1 LSQTYGGRRTY
12 GFTLSLPKLHPL
24 FIARARASRQDVTF
38 PRSEKSKK
46 SKGDGMKTSL
56 RKLIVAVGVILMGT
70 ILTAKASAECVSLNS
85 PKALKPQSWEGNELF
100 QQGSLLLA
108 SDNDDP
114 IVGMWQV
121 KFTAEGNTGSMAPPD
136 GTPIDNAFVQWH
148 SDGTEIMNSGRP
160 AQDGNFCLG
169 VWKRTGKTSY
179 KLNHFALGND
189 TENAPSG
196 IGNPLGPTQIREN
209 IVLSRDGNSY
219 SGSFTLD
226 AYNTSGANVA
236 HIVGK
241 VSATRITVNTAAS
254 SVM

>member
-1 LSQTYGGRRTY
+1 M
-12 GFTLSLPKLHPL
+12 
-24 FIARARASRQDVTF
+24 RASLRQMVT
-38 PRSEKSKK
+38 
-46 SKGDGMKTSL
+46 
-56 RKLIVAVGVILMGT
+56 AVGIILIGM
-70 ILTAKASAECVSLNS
+70 IFTAKANAECGS
-85 PKALKPQSWEGNELF
+85 PSNPHALQPQSWQGNELF

-108 SDNDDP
+108 SNHGDDP
-114 IVGMWQV
+114 IVGMWQA

-136 GTPIDNAFVQWH
+136 GTPIDSAFVQWH
-148 SDGTEIMNSGRP
+148 NDGTEIMNSGRP

-169 VWKRTGKTSY
+169 VWKRTGKSSY
-179 KLNHFALGND
+179 KLNHLALGND
-189 TENAPSG
+189 TTNAPTG

-226 AYNTSGANVA
+226 AYDTSGNNVA

-241 VSATRITVNTAAS
+241 ISATRITVSTPAS

>member
-1 LSQTYGGRRTY
+1 MALKWG
-12 GFTLSLPKLHPL
+12 KE
-24 FIARARASRQDVTF
+24 VTQ
-38 PRSEKSKK
+38 
-46 SKGDGMKTSL
+46 
-56 RKLIVAVGVILMGT
+56 VI
-70 ILTAKASAECVSLNS
+70 AKANAECASLAN
-85 PKALKPQSWEGNELF
+85 PKALQPQSWQGNELL
-100 QQGSLLLA
+100 QQGSLLLV
-108 SDNDDP
+108 SDHDVDP

-169 VWKRTGKTSY
+169 IWKRTGKSSY

-196 IGNPLGPTQIREN
+196 IGNPLGPTQIGEN
-209 IVLSRDGNSY
+209 ITLSRDGNSY
-219 SGSFTLD
+219 SGFFTLD
-226 AYNTSGANVA
+226 AYDTSGHNVA
-236 HIVGK
+236 HIIGK
-241 VSATRITVNTAAS
+241 VSATRITVNTPAS

>member
-1 LSQTYGGRRTY
+1 
-12 GFTLSLPKLHPL
+12 
-24 FIARARASRQDVTF
+24 
-38 PRSEKSKK
+38 
-46 SKGDGMKTSL
+46 MKTSL
-56 RKLIVAVGVILMGT
+56 RRLIVAVGVILIGT
-70 ILTAKASAECVSLNS
+70 ILTARASAECVSLDG

-100 QQGSLLLA
+100 HQGSLLLV

-136 GTPIDNAFVQWH
+136 GMVIDNAFVQWH

-169 VWKRTGKTSY
+169 VWKKTGKSSY
-179 KLNHFALGND
+179 KLNHFALGNTTD
-189 TENAPSG
+189 NGATG
-196 IGNPLGPTQIREN
+196 IGNPAGPTQIREN
-209 IVLSRDGNSY
+209 ITLSRDGNSY
-219 SGSFTLD
+219 TGWFTLD
-226 AYNTSGANVA
+226 AYNTSGTNVA

-241 VSATRITVNTAAS
+241 ICATRITVNTSAS